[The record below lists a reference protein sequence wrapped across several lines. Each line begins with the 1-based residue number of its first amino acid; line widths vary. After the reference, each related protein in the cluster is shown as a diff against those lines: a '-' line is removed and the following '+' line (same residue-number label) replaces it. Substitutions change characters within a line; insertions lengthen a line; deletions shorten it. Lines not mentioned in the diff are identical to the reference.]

1 NHPQEQYDLASI
13 FDERGEF
20 EKAIKHYDL
29 ANQLA
34 RDNLE
39 WHFRYARILDRYAEI
54 QHEKGDAKARDKYAT
69 MAVAEYNRT
78 LQLNLNYAPAYY
90 YRGLITRKYKQ
101 IGGELYRFAQIAEDF
116 KQVVELEPDNVDAL
130 YNLGLTYLDLDK
142 RTEAKSAFEK
152 ILALNPK
159 FKGVNLQL
167 GLIAEWQ
174 KRLDEAISYYEK
186 EIQLDDNATEAHQ
199 HLATLYLT
207 HKLDFPKAERE
218 FQKALSQDPNHV
230 PTLIHYG
237 NLLYNQE
244 RYNAAAE
251 QFEIAVHVKPEDPTA
266 NYYLAL
272 MYETAG
278 KTNLAI
284 AQWKRFLQLNPPEQW
299 AEKAQQHLNKLE
311 K

>member
-1 NHPQEQYDLASI
+1 L
-13 FDERGEF
+13 
-20 EKAIKHYDL
+20 
-29 ANQLA
+29 
-34 RDNLE
+34 
-39 WHFRYARILDRYAEI
+39 LDRYAAI
-54 QHEKGDAKARDKYAT
+54 LHEKGDAKARDKYAT
-69 MAVAEYNRT
+69 MAVEEYNRT
-78 LQLNLNYAPAYY
+78 MQLNLNYAPAYY
-90 YRGLITRKYKQ
+90 YRGLIARKYKQ
-101 IGGELYRFAQIAEDF
+101 IGEELYRFAQIAEDF
-116 KQVVELEPDNVDAL
+116 KQVIALEPDNVDAL

-142 RTEAKSAFEK
+142 RSEAKSAFEK
-152 ILALNPK
+152 ILELNPG

-174 KRLDEAISYYEK
+174 KKLDEAISYYEK

-207 HKLDFPKAERE
+207 HKLDFPKAEKE
-218 FQKALSQDPNHV
+218 FKKALSQDPNHV

-244 RYNAAAE
+244 KYSAAAE

-272 MYETAG
+272 MYESAG
-278 KTNLAI
+278 KKNLAI
-284 AQWKRFLQLNPPEQW
+284 AQWKKFLQLNPPEQW
-299 AEKAQQHLNKLE
+299 AEKARERLSKLE